1 VSAAFARLPY
11 SRRMISR
18 AETIEHV
25 WVIWRCQGRDD
36 ISRVCDLSVG
46 GLFISTPLPP
56 PVGMKAKLDFLVE
69 EGQIRAE
76 AVVRHQIPGGGL
88 GLKFTAITDQDC
100 PRLVALI
107 NRVRASSSNP
117 RPNSCALS
125 SSSTSQRCG

>member
-1 VSAAFARLPY
+1 
-11 SRRMISR
+11 MISR
-18 AETIEHV
+18 AETGENI
-25 WVIWRCQGRDD
+25 WVIWRCEGRHD

-46 GLFISTPLPP
+46 GLFISTPIPP
-56 PVGMKAKLDFLVE
+56 LVGMKTKLDFLVE

-107 NRVRASSSNP
+107 NRIRASSPNP
-117 RPNSCALS
+117 RSNSCALS
-125 SSSTSQRCG
+125 PS